1 MIDILF
7 VNVML
12 SNDPQDIELSAQY
25 LTEKYWATT
34 WILLQACSKLV
45 KLLAAIQGYN
55 NPMVLIDYVY

>member
-45 KLLAAIQGYN
+45 KLLAAI
-55 NPMVLIDYVY
+55 